1 MSGDTGPLSGQVAVV
16 TGGGSGVGLGVVE
29 VLAQAGMSVA
39 VIGRSTGPIES
50 AAAAARR
57 HGVVAAAIPTD
68 VTRWDDV
75 EAMAREVLRR
85 FGAIDLLVNN
95 AGRARAVG
103 PPWEADPED
112 WWADVEVN
120 LRGTFLCSRAVL
132 PGMVARGR
140 GRIVN
145 LTSLAAGGPF
155 PYASGYASSKAAV
168 LHLTES
174 LAAATRASGLAVFA
188 ISPGLVR
195 TSLLGDLADS
205 PEGRR
210 WIPEL
215 EARPASDY
223 VSAAAAGQ
231 LVAALASGA
240 LDRLSGRF
248 VHVSDDLDE
257 LIEHT
262 DQILS
267 DDRRALRITR

>member
-1 MSGDTGPLSGQVAVV
+1 VSGGAGPLAGQVAVI
-16 TGGGSGVGLGVVE
+16 TGGGSGVGRGVVD

-39 VIGRSTGPIES
+39 VIGRSRGTIET

-57 HGVVAAAIPTD
+57 HGAAAVAIPAD
-68 VTRWDDV
+68 VTNVHDV
-75 EAMAREVLRR
+75 ETMTGEVLRR
-85 FGAIDLLVNN
+85 FGAIDVLVNN

-112 WWADVEVN
+112 WWSDVEVN
-120 LRGTFLCSRAVL
+120 LRGTFLCSRAAL
-132 PGMVARGR
+132 RGMIARGR

-145 LTSLAAGGPF
+145 VTSLAAGGPF
-155 PYASGYASSKAAV
+155 PYASGYAGSKAAV

-174 LAAATRASGLAVFA
+174 LAVATRAAGLAVFA
-188 ISPGLVR
+188 MSPGLVR

-205 PEGRR
+205 PQGRR

-223 VSAAAAGQ
+223 VSAAAAGR

-240 LDRLSGRF
+240 FDRLSGRF

-257 LIEHT
+257 LIART

-267 DDRRALRITR
+267 EDRRVLRMTQ

>member
-1 MSGDTGPLSGQVAVV
+1 MNGGAGTLSGQVAVV

-29 VLAQAGMSVA
+29 VLAQAGMSLA

-50 AAAAARR
+50 AAAAARQ
-57 HGVVAAAIPTD
+57 HGVAAAAISTD
-68 VTRWDDV
+68 VTRCEEV
-75 EAMAREVLRR
+75 EAMAGEVLRR

-174 LAAATRASGLAVFA
+174 LGAATRSSGLAVFA

-223 VSAAAAGQ
+223 VSPAAAGR

-248 VHVSDDLDE
+248 VHVSDDLEE
-257 LIEHT
+257 LIEQI

-267 DDRRALRITR
+267 EDRRALRITR